1 MRNHILVTGV
11 DLIGTGVADGSDGP
25 HIVHGVHHLLEKL
38 RKESLSLSNLTDR
51 VPWLHV
57 VHSPHH
63 LLLLLL
69 HHCLLILGAH
79 LALGDVRREG
89 VARLPD
95 GLKSTPLR
103 NVAWPVH
110 VGRELILYLHEVR
123 KE

>member
-1 MRNHILVTGV
+1 MGLELLMEPM
-11 DLIGTGVADGSDGP
+11 DL
-25 HIVHGVHHLLEKL
+25 HGVHHLLEKL

-69 HHCLLILGAH
+69 LLHLCLLILGAH

-89 VARLPD
+89 VARLPG
-95 GLKSTPLR
+95 GLNRTPLR
-103 NVAWPVH
+103 NVQGVFLAVH
-110 VGRELILYLHEVR
+110 NSSIGDLVTH
-123 KE
+123 